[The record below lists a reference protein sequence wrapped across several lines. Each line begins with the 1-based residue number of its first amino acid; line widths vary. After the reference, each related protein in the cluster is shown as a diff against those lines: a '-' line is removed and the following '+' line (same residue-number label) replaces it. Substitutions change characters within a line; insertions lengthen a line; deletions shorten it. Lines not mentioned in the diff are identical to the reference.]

1 MFWIRIMIVIKL
13 EKELIVANFSKII
26 ILNVTF
32 WKWKNLLFLEI
43 RIINKIILKKALNLI
58 YHKCQI

>member
-1 MFWIRIMIVIKL
+1 MIVIKL